1 MEKNI
6 KLVDFLQNIPNSINK
21 NKSLNEQLFGN
32 LGSSFKSMFRPY
44 LYAIIIMYALLLFLI
59 VLIIYYVKK

>member
-21 NKSLNEQLFGN
+21 KSLNEQLLGN